1 MQQSTFVNNLFFFH
15 FFSLFRCARVRLSC
29 YGFFIAFKAFL
40 HRFQLIVI
48 FLLICLGLIFEF
60 VLFSAASFVVVIV
73 KVDLLINGSVSRI

>member
-1 MQQSTFVNNLFFFH
+1 MQHSTFVNNLFFFH

-48 FLLICLGLIFEF
+48 FLICLGLIFEF